1 MALAHTILFMMMHLN
16 SRAFRCF
23 LHDVHHAYLLLHRGM
38 QALPPTSIPDLEQ
51 MPHPSEE
58 IPDQYAELEP
68 TGPLAETPDISSP
81 TFQQSPFEVDDP
93 ASEHFFNEVMNH
105 TTDDDDPAGAHSHF
119 FDPLPRPVRHVTAPE
134 PHELTKPKP
143 KTEADVKKP
152 MVFITDQP

>member
-1 MALAHTILFMMMHLN
+1 MGH
-16 SRAFRCF
+16 S
-23 LHDVHHAYLLLHRGM
+23 G
-38 QALPPTSIPDLEQ
+38 
-51 MPHPSEE
+51 
-58 IPDQYAELEP
+58 IPDQHAELQP
-68 TGPLAETPDISSP
+68 TGPLAETPDLSSP

-143 KTEADVKKP
+143 KTAVKIPLKRPKAKKSPTTKKTTSPSHSEAATP
-152 MVFITDQP
+152 WTQE